1 MNAMSNTFRHRNAMQ
16 SFARQQGGF
25 TLIEII
31 LVVMLIG
38 AIVAFAASRI
48 LGGSDRAKVNLA
60 KAQVQTTSD
69 KIEQF
74 KADTGHIPAKLDELV
89 TAPPSGAA
97 GWLGPYAKAP
107 DLKDP
112 WGNDLQY
119 QVPGPN
125 GKPFAVMS
133 LGRDGAPGGSSVDAD
148 ISTE

>member
-1 MNAMSNTFRHRNAMQ
+1 MRRNRIAT
-16 SFARQQGGF
+16 SALARQQGGF

-60 KAQVQTTSD
+60 KAQVQTTVD

-74 KADTGHIPAKLDELV
+74 KADTGHLPAKLDDLV
-89 TAPPSGAA
+89 TAPTANGT
-97 GWLGPYAKAP
+97 GWLGPYAKTN

-112 WGNDLQY
+112 WGHDLLY
-119 QVPGPN
+119 QVPGQN
-125 GKPFAVMS
+125 GKPFTVTS
-133 LGRDGAPGGSSVDAD
+133 LGRDGVPGGSSVDAD
-148 ISTE
+148 LVSE

>member
-1 MNAMSNTFRHRNAMQ
+1 MPNNVRHRPAMSAL
-16 SFARQQGGF
+16 ARQQGGF

-60 KAQVQTTSD
+60 KAQLQTTAD
-69 KIEQF
+69 KVEQF

-89 TAPPSGAA
+89 TAPSSGAT
-97 GWLGPYAKAP
+97 GWLGPYAKAS

-112 WGNDLQY
+112 WGHDLQY
-119 QVPGPN
+119 QVPGQN
-125 GKPFAVMS
+125 GKPFTLTS
-133 LGRDGAPGGSSVDAD
+133 LGRDGAPGGTSVDAD
-148 ISTE
+148 LSSE